1 MKVGDLVQLSAY
13 GKENSYYTIRNA
25 KYGIVVRIEDD
36 QLLMRNGD
44 LKDIVSYRVRW
55 FDQQGNTIETVHPS
69 STVGTQRIMLKFL
82 NKKKRSNV

>member
-13 GKENSYYTIRNA
+13 GKSNSFYTIRNA
-25 KYGIVVRIEDD
+25 KYGIIVRIEDD

-55 FDQQGNTIETVHPS
+55 FDQQGNPIET
-69 STVGTQRIMLKFL
+69 TMGGTLGTQRIMLKFL

>member
-55 FDQQGNTIETVHPS
+55 FDKQGNPIETVMGG
-69 STVGTQRIMLKFL
+69 TVGTQRIMLKFL

>member
-13 GKENSYYTIRNA
+13 GKSNSYYAFRNA
-25 KYGIVVRIEDD
+25 KYGIVLGIVDD

-44 LKDIVSYRVRW
+44 LKDVVAYRVRW
-55 FDQQGNTIETVHPS
+55 FDELGNPMERTKHY
-69 STVGTQRIMLKFL
+69 QRIMLKFL

>member
-13 GKENSYYTIRNA
+13 GKSNSYYTIRNA
-25 KYGIVVRIEDD
+25 KYGIIVRIEGD

-44 LKDIVSYRVRW
+44 LKDIISYRVRW
-55 FDQQGNTIETVHPS
+55 FDQQGNPIENDGWHFGV
-69 STVGTQRIMLKFL
+69 QRIMLKFL

>member
-13 GKENSYYTIRNA
+13 GKSNSYYMFRNA
-25 KYGIVVRIEDD
+25 KYGIVLDIVDD

-55 FDQQGNTIETVHPS
+55 FDQQGDPIETTMG
-69 STVGTQRIMLKFL
+69 STVVTQRIMLKFL